1 VLTYISYQLA
11 KHPKY
16 FEILANEL
24 SCYKDVNDLQ
34 SIELE
39 KLPMLNAV
47 IREVLR
53 LYPPIPSP
61 MGRVAPPGGTTL
73 GNYYIPG
80 GVS

>member
-1 VLTYISYQLA
+1 LA
-11 KHPKY
+11 D
-16 FEILANEL
+16 EL
-24 SCYKDVNDLQ
+24 SDYKDFDDIQ
-34 SIELE
+34 SIDLE
-39 KLPMLNAV
+39 KLPFLNAV

-61 MGRVAPPGGTTL
+61 LGRVTPSDGTTL

>member
-1 VLTYISYQLA
+1 MEKLVKEVSNCKDIDQL
-11 KHPKY
+11 K
-16 FEILANEL
+16 L
-24 SCYKDVNDLQ
+24 
-34 SIELE
+34 IELE

-61 MGRVAPPGGTTL
+61 LGRVVPPGGTTL
-73 GNYYIPG
+73 GNYYIPA

>member
-1 VLTYISYQLA
+1 MYQLA
-11 KHPKY
+11 KHVEC
-16 FEILANEL
+16 FEKLANEV
-24 SCYKDVNDLQ
+24 SHYKDVDELQ

-47 IREVLR
+47 IRETMR
-53 LYPPIPSP
+53 LYPPIPAP
-61 MGRVAPPGGTTL
+61 MGRVAPPAGTTM